1 MELHDVLRR
10 PMVTEKSARLMETQN
25 TYLFEVSDAANKIEV
40 KRAVESLYGV
50 KVVDVRTL
58 RVRGK
63 SKRFGRFE
71 GKRSNWKKAYIKLA
85 EGQSLPLFGS

>member
-1 MELHDVLRR
+1 
-10 PMVTEKSARLMETQN
+10 METQN

-85 EGQSLPLFGS
+85 EGHSLPLFGS